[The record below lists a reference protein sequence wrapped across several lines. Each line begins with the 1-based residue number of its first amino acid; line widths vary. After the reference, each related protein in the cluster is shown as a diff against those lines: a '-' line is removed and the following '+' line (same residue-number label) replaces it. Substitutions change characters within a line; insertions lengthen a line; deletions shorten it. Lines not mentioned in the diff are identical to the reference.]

1 MCFAMSSPSAL
12 LLLSSLGP
20 STVETPQTSC
30 RGGTQQAGRPSPQL
44 FLQRYLSLL
53 SNLIDY
59 YFKKISEISKFI
71 KRDMNE
77 LRHRGGGSGKGV
89 EGWAGEDVTV
99 TVMLRH
105 AGKVLTVKIDRK

>member
-1 MCFAMSSPSAL
+1 MK
-12 LLLSSLGP
+12 
-20 STVETPQTSC
+20 V
-30 RGGTQQAGRPSPQL
+30 
-44 FLQRYLSLL
+44 
-53 SNLIDY
+53 
-59 YFKKISEISKFI
+59 

-77 LRHRGGGSGKGV
+77 LRHRGGGSKGV